1 MDRIDKQILSILQ
14 EDGRTTVTDLAD
26 RIGLSLSPCHR
37 RLKALEASGA
47 IRGYRAQ
54 LDAGTLG
61 LTFEALVF
69 VIMKAATSDVLAT
82 FEEAVATI
90 PNVLHAQ
97 RLFGEPDYLLRVV
110 AEDQTAF
117 QRLYDTRLA
126 SLPGVL
132 RLTSTLVMKTV
143 VEDRALPL

>member
-1 MDRIDKQILSILQ
+1 MDRMDKQILSILQ
-14 EDGRTTVTDLAD
+14 DDGRVTVTDLAD

-54 LDAGTLG
+54 LDAATLG

-69 VIMKAATSDVLAT
+69 VIMRASTSEVLAT
-82 FEEAVATI
+82 FEESVARI

-110 AEDQTAF
+110 AEDQLAF
-117 QRLYDTRLA
+117 QNLYDSRLA
-126 SLPGVL
+126 ALPGVL

-143 VEDRALPL
+143 VQDRTLPL